1 MYDLHRLR
9 LLREL
14 SHRGTLAAVADALG
28 YSPSAVS
35 RQLGILEREVGV
47 SLLEPAGRS
56 VRLTPAA
63 RGLVI
68 RTERVVRELEQAEA
82 EIARMRTDLVG
93 VLRVATFQTAAHG
106 LVLDAIARLQHDHPR
121 LIVEFTH
128 LEAEAAVPALLARDF
143 DLVLSEQYP
152 GSPPAPHPGVTTS
165 TLVEDPLLLAVPI
178 AWEAT
183 SLAELT
189 QAPWVMEPA
198 HTAPRTWTIAACR
211 AAGFEPDVRF
221 ETADLSLHA
230 AIVSKG
236 LAAAFLPALAHTPSP
251 AMRLI
256 PTGEHRTITLA
267 VRAGSGRNPALQAFT
282 TTIRSV

>member
-35 RQLGILEREVGV
+35 RQLGILEREVGM
-47 SLLEPAGRS
+47 SLLEPAGRG

-63 RGLVI
+63 RTLVV
-68 RTERVVRELEQAEA
+68 RTERIVRELEQAEA
-82 EIARMRTDLVG
+82 EIAGMRTDLVG
-93 VLRVATFQTAAHG
+93 VIRVATFQTAAHG
-106 LVLDAIARLQHDHPR
+106 LVLDTIARLQRNHPR
-121 LIVEFTH
+121 LTVEFTH
-128 LEAEAAVPALLARDF
+128 LEAEATVPALLARDF

-152 GSPPAPHPGVTTS
+152 GNPPVPHPGVMMS
-165 TLVEDPLLLAVPI
+165 TLAEDPLLLAIPT
-178 AWEAT
+178 AWDAK
-183 SLAELT
+183 SLKDLAE
-189 QAPWVMEPA
+189 APWVMEPP
-198 HTAPRTWTIAACR
+198 HTAPRTWTAAACR

-221 ETADLSLHA
+221 ETADLSLHT

-236 LAAAFLPALAHTPSP
+236 LAAAFLPMLAQNPSP
-251 AMRLI
+251 HMRLL

-267 VRAGSGRNPALQAFT
+267 IRAGSDSNPALQAFT
-282 TTIRSV
+282 TTIRSL